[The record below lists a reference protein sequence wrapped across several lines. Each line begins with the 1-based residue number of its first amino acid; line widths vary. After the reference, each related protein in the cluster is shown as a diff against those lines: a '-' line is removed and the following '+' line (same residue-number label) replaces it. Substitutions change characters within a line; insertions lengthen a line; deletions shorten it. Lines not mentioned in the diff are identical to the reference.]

1 MSTQTFFF
9 NKKILC
15 NLSVSVFIANALNLI
30 MKLAMCFLL
39 CLDISIFHSVSVALL
54 LLLNI
59 ILIFLTNLSQ
69 SWVSVSLS
77 SLSSFFCIYMP
88 ATLLLRQTRITVI
101 LLSISVTLLL
111 LRNNWIPLYQSSNFV
126 LSSLHYSGSRT
137 ILLGNSTCLLCMFP
151 DATKMLSVYSVVLSE
166 ASSIIFNDPSHSDNT
181 FILCSQY

>member
-1 MSTQTFFF
+1 MSAQIFFF

-77 SLSSFFCIYMP
+77 SLSSFFYVHMP
-88 ATLLLRQTRITVI
+88 ATLPLRQTRITVI
-101 LLSISVTLLL
+101 LSSISVTLLL
-111 LRNNWIPLYQSSNFV
+111 LRNNWIPLYQSLFY
-126 LSSLHYSGSRT
+126 LHQTTLDSGLYS
-137 ILLGNSTCLLCMFP
+137 
-151 DATKMLSVYSVVLSE
+151 
-166 ASSIIFNDPSHSDNT
+166 
-181 FILCSQY
+181 